1 MTVRR
6 VVLMGVGLGV
16 GAPTLRDSSPAT
28 KSAVSP
34 QLARAMEARGRKAYT
49 PRLPGP
55 PGALAQPV
63 MPRNPESPP
72 PRPPTPLVPVEVT
85 VEKTDPCTA
94 RIAFTVSPE
103 EFDGEV
109 ARLLKQVGQQTRMKG
124 YRPGKVP
131 VAILERTH
139 GKEVRHEARNR
150 FLQKAYE
157 QAVKDN
163 ELRPF
168 THPRIDLG
176 EGELLAGQEFKHE
189 FEVSLRPDFEL
200 GEYKGLA
207 VDDELTPVS
216 DEEVEAAID
225 QAAKNQAHPE
235 PAGEEGLPEDGM
247 ALCKIELVQDGEVVF
262 ERDGMRLGPKA
273 QVPGVDPEAFE
284 KALIGTVDG
293 DVRELDLKFPDDFEV
308 AAAAGKDGTC
318 RITVTQAFKVIT
330 PTREEL
336 MELMGVEDD
345 AEMKTKAR
353 ESLEQA
359 NTDHEHRRQETAL
372 LDQLLEQRDMDLP
385 TSMVEDQVAGRINAL
400 RNELEGQTLP
410 EEKITEEVSVQ
421 EPQFRA
427 EAVKGAK
434 AYFLI
439 EVIAEKEGL
448 QVTQPELQAELKLI
462 AQRNRSP
469 LEEVQKYYQEENLIP
484 QLALEIVERKVRM
497 FLREN
502 AKISGASAEGK

>member
-1 MTVRR
+1 M
-6 VVLMGVGLGV
+6 
-16 GAPTLRDSSPAT
+16 APRASWSTDAAPAARFGRSPAAT
-28 KSAVSP
+28 
-34 QLARAMEARGRKAYT
+34 LA
-49 PRLPGP
+49 
-55 PGALAQPV
+55 
-63 MPRNPESPP
+63 
-72 PRPPTPLVPVEVT
+72 PLVPVEVT

-109 ARLLKQVGQQTRMKG
+109 ARLLGQVGQQTRMKG

-131 VAILERTH
+131 TAILERTH

-150 FLQKAYE
+150 FLQRAYE

-168 THPRIDLG
+168 THPRVDLG
-176 EGELLAGQEFKHE
+176 EEELLAGQEFKHE

-207 VDDELTPVS
+207 VENQLTAVG

-235 PAGEEGLPEDGM
+235 PAGEDGLPEDGM
-247 ALCKIELVQDGEVVF
+247 ALCKIELLHDGEVVF

-284 KALIGTVDG
+284 QAMTGTVDG

-308 AAAAGKDGTC
+308 EAAAGKEGTC
-318 RITVTQAFKVIT
+318 RVTITQAFKVIV

-336 MELMGVEDD
+336 RELMGVEDE
-345 AEMKTKAR
+345 AEMLTKAR

-359 NTDHEHRRQETAL
+359 NADHEHRRQESA
-372 LDQLLEQRDMDLP
+372 LLEQLIDAHKMDLP
-385 TSMVEDQVAGRINAL
+385 GAMVEDQVAGRLNTL
-400 RNELEGQTLP
+400 KNELESQGLV
-410 EEKITEEVSVQ
+410 EDKVSEEVSVQ
-421 EPQFRA
+421 EPQIRA

-434 AYFLI
+434 AYFLV

-484 QLALEIVERKVRM
+484 QLALEIVERKVRAFM
-497 FLREN
+497 REAAN
-502 AKISGASAEGK
+502 VSGGAAEGE